1 MGRPITINGQMPGPL
16 IRLREDQ
23 PAKLNV
29 TNKLMEDT
37 SVHWHG
43 IILPENMDGV
53 PGVSYEGIKPGRTFK
68 YRYDVQQSGTYW
80 YHSHSGLQEQL
91 GHLGPLIIDSKDG
104 D

>member
-1 MGRPITINGQMPGPL
+1 MKPLLIGQKVGRPITINGQMPGPL
-16 IRLREDQ
+16 IRLREGQ

-53 PGVSYEGIKPGRTFK
+53 LA
-68 YRYDVQQSGTYW
+68 
-80 YHSHSGLQEQL
+80 YHMRA
-91 GHLGPLIIDSKDG
+91 
-104 D
+104 